1 MNLTEEIEPV
11 AYAPFRGLGVIEIA
25 VFNYASALLASKAG
39 ADRIELCENAT
50 EGGTTP
56 SYGTLK
62 RVVETID
69 IPVFPIIRPRGGDFL
84 YSEEEFEVMKHDIQL
99 VKELGFQGLVTGLLL
114 TDGNIDTE
122 RTKIL
127 VNLAYPL
134 EITFHRAFDRAINPL
149 QALEDV
155 IACGCQ
161 RILTSGQVP
170 NAFDGRVLIKQLVE
184 QADDRIIIMPG
195 SGVRSNNIAALA
207 TYTGVTELH
216 SSARMLQASQMQY
229 VQHTMQED
237 MCSVSVDSVE
247 VTLMKQALISL
258 YSTKNYKL

>member
-1 MNLTEEIEPV
+1 MKDQTPLAFT
-11 AYAPFRGLGVIEIA
+11 LEIA
-25 VFNYASALLASKAG
+25 VFNFSSALLAEKAG
-39 ADRIELCENAT
+39 ANRIELCENAA

-62 RVVETID
+62 QVKQTIQ

-84 YSEEEFEVMKHDIQL
+84 FNDDEFEVMKYDVRL
-99 VKELGFQGLVTGLLL
+99 CKELGFEGLVTGLLNA
-114 TDGNIDTE
+114 DGTVDTV

-127 VNLAYPL
+127 VDIAYPM
-134 EITFHRAFDRAINPL
+134 EVTFHRAFDRAVNPL

-155 IACGCQ
+155 ISTGCK

-170 NAFDGRVLIKQLVE
+170 NAFDNKELIKQLVQ

-207 TYTGVTELH
+207 EYTGVTELH
-216 SSARMLQASQMQY
+216 SSARSSQPSAMQY
-229 VQHTMQED
+229 IQHSMHED
-237 MCSVSVDSVE
+237 LSAVTVDAEE
-247 VTLMKQALISL
+247 VRKMKRALS
-258 YSTKNYKL
+258 